1 VVPTL
6 FSPTDNF
13 SPSPPLMP
21 TKVWKEVVKIQRKFF
36 WSGLSNRAKITW
48 VKWDDMC
55 KPKVDGGLGVRD
67 LRLTNISLLAKW
79 RWKLLQ
85 PEVEFWKDI
94 VMAKYGSHVA
104 YFE

>member
-1 VVPTL
+1 
-6 FSPTDNF
+6 
-13 SPSPPLMP
+13 
-21 TKVWKEVVKIQRKFF
+21 
-36 WSGLSNRAKITW
+36 
-48 VKWDDMC
+48 MC